1 MSDLRREMVVDAT
14 LADLPLVFEFVSS
27 ACEEARV
34 RQDARFDLQLAVE
47 EACANVI
54 EHAYG
59 AQGGSFSITFAT
71 RGADVILTVVDH
83 GPPFDPG
90 SVAAPD
96 LDVPLEDRRIG
107 GLGVHLMKTLMDEVH
122 YAFTEHGNVVKMVRR
137 DVVGG
142 PSDA

>member
-1 MSDLRREMVVDAT
+1 MSDLRREIVVDAT
-14 LADLPLVFEFVSS
+14 LADLPLVLEFVSS

-59 AQGGSFSITFAT
+59 AQGGSFSVIFAT
-71 RGADVILTVVDH
+71 SGPDVILTVVDH
-83 GPPFDPG
+83 GPPFDPS
-90 SVAAPD
+90 SVATPD
-96 LDVPLEDRRIG
+96 LSVPLEDRRIG
-107 GLGVHLMKTLMDEVH
+107 GLGVHLMKTLMDELH
-122 YAFTEHGNVVKMVRR
+122 YAFTEHGNIVKMVRR
-137 DVVGG
+137 NVVGG